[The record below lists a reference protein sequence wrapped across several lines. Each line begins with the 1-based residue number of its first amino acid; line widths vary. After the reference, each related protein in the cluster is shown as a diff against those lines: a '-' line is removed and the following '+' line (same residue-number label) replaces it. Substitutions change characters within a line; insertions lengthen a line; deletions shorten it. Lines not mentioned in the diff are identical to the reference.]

1 MTSLSEALRQFTGRG
16 LGNVSLPDLGLVE
29 SAGNRVIQKWPYVTV
44 RTTETDCHKVAAELR
59 NRIEKN
65 DWAKV
70 RVTDVVGYA
79 RVLFGQNCRNSH
91 EVKPLHDFL
100 LKELQLTDQSSL
112 VNGMA
117 DVFYENYCVD
127 VPSIKRFGDV
137 LLERRSLLN
146 SRWSLALNS
155 FPSVFKV
162 GQAHI
167 EIAEAMVRMSLPH
180 EELPHLGIVTP
191 FEGGLMEHAHQVFIE
206 KIRPQL
212 STRDGMEKIFNW
224 IRPAPGV
231 VRQAGAV
238 SIVTALLSHWTAR
251 EPDTVIKKLITEN
264 LIATYRDPRVDRGF
278 WVGVDKPLM
287 DVFFR
292 WLTGADMHFFT
303 NVVDKTAFEGKHM
316 WPPRR
321 DFWLNLFENK
331 KIDQA
336 WVAFSDGARREAIS
350 MMQVRSQTDT
360 RFGRQNSGSYTSTS
374 LLIMKIGNKIVVDG
388 CHSYK
393 TQIFNEDDLGA
404 PHFPWDDNASYDN
417 RRMLYDAYEIR
428 TRSKASY
435 RHHPIDSWKRSVLT
449 ALRQNVPYTAE
460 HERIKRQ
467 REQTAARNA
476 AAAVNRPVEP
486 TQVTTPIPA
495 PTTRPVQTAAPAA
508 PPRQPQAVPAPQV
521 AAVNPTTRPSSTQA
535 TTSPKRTISGTSSE
549 TLFVH
554 LPIDFTKLSEE
565 CNVMVGILQ
574 RSKGMTEDL
583 HEAINYLRTKRP
595 LTTIQRQKLQEAI
608 DAVATD
614 QVPFINIRKIVIPI
628 FNRPM
633 SQTEAQIWKTKADYL
648 LSIARARNILSE
660 TSQQGFIKLRQG
672 QELSSSERNA
682 VEFALQQMR
691 NGGVALATELKRA
704 ST

>member
-1 MTSLSEALRQFTGRG
+1 MTSLSESLGQFTGRG
-16 LGNVSLPDLGLVE
+16 LGNVSLPDLGLIE

-59 NRIEKN
+59 KRVENN

-79 RVLFGQNCRNSH
+79 RVLFGPNCRQAP

-100 LKELQLTDQSSL
+100 LRELELTDQSSL

-117 DVFYENYCVD
+117 DVFYESYCLD
-127 VPSIKRFGDV
+127 VSSINRFGDI
-137 LLERRSLLN
+137 LLQRKNLLN

-155 FPSVFKV
+155 FPNVFNV
-162 GQAHI
+162 GRAHI
-167 EIAEAMVRMSLPH
+167 EIADAMVKMGLPH

-206 KIRPQL
+206 RIRPQL
-212 STRDGMEKIFNW
+212 STRDGIEKIFNW

-231 VRQAGAV
+231 VRQTGAV
-238 SIVTALLSHWTAR
+238 SIITALLSHWTGR
-251 EPDTVIKKLITEN
+251 EPDTVVKKLITEN

-303 NVVDKTAFEGKHM
+303 SVVDKTAFEGKHM

-331 KIDQA
+331 KIDHA
-336 WVAFSDGARREAIS
+336 WVAFSDGARREALS
-350 MMQVRSQTDT
+350 MIQGRSQTDT
-360 RFGRQNSGSYTSTS
+360 RFGRQNSGSYTTTS

-404 PHFPWDDNASYDN
+404 PHFPWDENASHDN

-435 RHHPIDSWKRSVLT
+435 RHHPIDSWKRNVLT

-460 HERIKRQ
+460 HEKIKRQ

-476 AAAVNRPVEP
+476 AAAVNRPA
-486 TQVTTPIPA
+486 QTTPVATPAPAARAIQAALPISPVRQPQSAPSPQTTAVTPASNRAPPA
-495 PTTRPVQTAAPAA
+495 PT
-508 PPRQPQAVPAPQV
+508 
-521 AAVNPTTRPSSTQA
+521 AAV
-535 TTSPKRTISGTSSE
+535 SGTSTD

-554 LPIDFTKLSEE
+554 IPIDFTKLNEE
-565 CNVMVGILQ
+565 SNVLAGMLQ
-574 RSKGMTEDL
+574 RSKSMTEEL
-583 HEAINYLRTKRP
+583 HEAISYLRTKRP
-595 LTTIQRQKLQEAI
+595 LTALQRQKLQEAVDTTSTEQI
-608 DAVATD
+608 
-614 QVPFINIRKIVIPI
+614 PFLNIRKIAIPI

-633 SQTEAQIWKTKADYL
+633 SQAEAQIWKAKADYL

-691 NGGVALATELKRA
+691 SGGVAIATELKRA
-704 ST
+704 TT